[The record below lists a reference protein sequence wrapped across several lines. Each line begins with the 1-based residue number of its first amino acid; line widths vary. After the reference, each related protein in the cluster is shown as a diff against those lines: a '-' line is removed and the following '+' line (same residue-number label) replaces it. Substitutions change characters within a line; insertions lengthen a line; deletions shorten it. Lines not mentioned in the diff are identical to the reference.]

1 LGKQRKVTRA
11 LDARGKAKGCGN
23 KKIKS
28 QYKKGWIPAFAGMTS
43 GSKSA
48 GLHAAVLQRA
58 LRAIRCASVRFGI
71 LPSQSGNPCR
81 NDKQKTKQE
90 LDSGLR
96 RNDER
101 RAGSVR

>member
-1 LGKQRKVTRA
+1 MRASSLHAQGRAFNEPRHDLAYPERVARRARHPGCISFGYFSLGKQRKVTRA

-58 LRAIRCASVRFGI
+58 LRAIRCA
-71 LPSQSGNPCR
+71 
-81 NDKQKTKQE
+81 
-90 LDSGLR
+90 
-96 RNDER
+96 
-101 RAGSVR
+101 